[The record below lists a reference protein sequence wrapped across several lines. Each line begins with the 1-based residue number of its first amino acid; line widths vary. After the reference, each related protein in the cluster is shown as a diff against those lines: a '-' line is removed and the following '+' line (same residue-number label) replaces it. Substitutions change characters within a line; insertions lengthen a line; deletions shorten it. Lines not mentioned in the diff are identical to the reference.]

1 MLGIQKHATYLHHFL
16 VDIFFISKFWLQ
28 FSQNICKAMDFY
40 NILQFPQLEIARPAL
55 NKDIITYCI
64 WRSNSPLEKF
74 QSSSTS
80 IKITEGIFKQKR

>member
-1 MLGIQKHATYLHHFL
+1 MPRIFITSLQ
-16 VDIFFISKFWLQ
+16 IFFLSPSFGYNFLKIFVKQWIST
-28 FSQNICKAMDFY
+28 IYC
-40 NILQFPQLEIARPAL
+40 ILPQLEIARPAL
-55 NKDIITYCI
+55 DKDIIIYCI